1 MIRKIRRNVFETNS
15 SSTNNLTIKSKV
27 IDDKPKIFNNGTLD
41 LDLFYREYRE
51 YYNDNYDSNPY
62 GDYSNGSTWTA
73 NTRNEK
79 AALLFLYLNDDSC
92 IPKLTDYAREK
103 LGYTTIYNA
112 QNFSLNIE
120 KDRGHFDVDLEKFNK
135 WDTQNEWEEP
145 LKVLDQLI
153 DIVNDDTK
161 IMIAREGDN

>member
-27 IDDKPKIFNNGTLD
+27 IDDKPKIFHNGTLD

-51 YYNDNYDSNPY
+51 DYNYDSNPY
-62 GDYSNGSTWTA
+62 DDDSYGGTWTA

-79 AALLFLYLNDDSC
+79 AALLFLYLNNYAC
-92 IPKLTDYAREK
+92 IPNLKDYAREK
-103 LGYTTIYNA
+103 LGYTTIHNS
-112 QNFSLNIE
+112 QDFSLNIDD
-120 KDRGHFDVDLEKFNK
+120 DRGHFDVDLEIFNK
-135 WDTQNEWEEP
+135 WNTQNEWDAP
-145 LKVLDQLI
+145 LKLLDQLI

-161 IMIAREGDN
+161 MMIAREGEN